1 MTSGTECSRLRILLG
16 VYVLGAIEPAERAMV
31 DAHLGVCARCRDELA
46 SLAGLPAMLGR
57 VTEDQLEQ
65 LSSPPE
71 ELLDS
76 ILAKAAGESRGRR
89 RKNRLWLVAAAAA
102 LVLVTGVGVR
112 AVTGTGTG
120 GGTIAKPPPSPTV
133 TAPTSGPTA
142 TTTVDGNDPATGVR
156 AEIGMKPEEWGT
168 AFSVRLAGAPADSQC
183 RLIAIDKK
191 GRRDVAGGW
200 QVEYLG
206 EASFFGSSMFQ
217 KQDIASVEIRTLDG
231 KRLLHVRV

>member
-31 DAHLGVCARCRDELA
+31 DAHLGVCGRCRDELA

-65 LSSPPE
+65 LGPPPE
-71 ELLDS
+71 ELLDA
-76 ILAKAAGESRGRR
+76 ILTEAADESRGRR

-102 LVLVTGVGVR
+102 LVVVTGVGVR
-112 AVTGTGTG
+112 AVSGTD
-120 GGTIAKPPPSPTV
+120 GGTIAKPPPSP
-133 TAPTSGPTA
+133 AATSPA
-142 TTTVDGNDPATGVR
+142 VTTVNGNDPDTGVR
-156 AEIGMKPEEWGT
+156 AEIAMQPKEWGT

-191 GRRDVAGGW
+191 GRQDVAGGW

-206 EASFFGSSMFQ
+206 EASFYGSSMFQ
-217 KQDIASVEIRTLDG
+217 KQDIAAVEVRTLDG